1 MMVIELPETL
11 IEEIAEQVKQKL
23 ELELLSREQPDEV
36 ALEMRRKLALIN
48 AKERIRIGE
57 AALLLSCSEGHLRNL
72 VRRAKKRHAKY
83 PIPYCDLGGVTVF
96 NRVALLEWAEGG
108 GREPRAG

>member
-11 IEEIAEQVKQKL
+11 IDEIAEQVKQKL
-23 ELELLSREQPDEV
+23 ATALPPPEQPDE
-36 ALEMRRKLALIN
+36 AAREMRRKLALIN

-72 VRRAKKRHAKY
+72 VRQAKKRHAKY

-96 NRVALLEWAEGG
+96 DRVALLEWAEGK
-108 GREPRAG
+108 GREPRAD